1 MGEHAL
7 ISFDLKNLKSL
18 TSQGLEW
25 ETISIIGRVLIDVS
39 PDNFD
44 EATSFVR
51 RHVGRTGVYCD
62 VTTLGSVLDIV
73 SLLDNGATK
82 VFLSRI
88 QFNEIVEKRM
98 LADTDRLIVCVD
110 GSYTRQDDAAAMKTI
125 QENLMI
131 GGKLLKNFKIMD
143 ADSNSQN
150 SMERFQEPPLGLPT
164 LYVSLANNSLDE
176 YLRAI
181 RSGFTPIVSSQKLT
195 AEPAK
200 NSHLIPIHQLVTHI
214 LRSDRSDGLYPTVV
228 TDENGVCLGLVY
240 SNEESVETALRLR
253 RGVYY
258 SRSRQGLWI
267 KGEESGDIQQLVRIE
282 WDCDGDA
289 LRFTVRQQG
298 NGK

>member
-1 MGEHAL
+1 MSEHAL
-7 ISFDLKNLKSL
+7 ISLDLKNFESL

-25 ETISIIGRVLIDVS
+25 ETLSIIGRVLIDVS
-39 PDNFD
+39 PHNYN

-51 RHVGRTGVYCD
+51 KHVGKIRVYCD
-62 VTTLGSVLDIV
+62 VITLESVLDVV
-73 SLLDNGATK
+73 SLLDNGAAK
-82 VFLSRI
+82 VFISRI
-88 QFNEIVEKRM
+88 QFNEIMDRRL

-110 GSYTRQDDAAAMKTI
+110 GSYTRHDDIPAIKAI

-131 GGKLLKNFKIMD
+131 AGKPLKNFRIMD

-150 SMERFQEPPLGLPT
+150 SVECLQDPSRGLPN

-176 YLRAI
+176 YLHAI
-181 RSGFTPIVSSQKLT
+181 RSGFIPIVSSQKLT

-200 NSHLIPIHQLVTHI
+200 NPHLTPIHQLVTRI

-289 LRFTVRQQG
+289 LRFMVRQQG